1 MINRFDMTNST
12 GQRQTIWFRADVPV
26 RKWNT
31 MCLIRGKVTYFQ
43 CFQGGIK
50 PTKTFVKQS
59 FDISLAWSELL
70 HQRLPTQVD
79 GFGSS

>member
-31 MCLIRGKVTYFQ
+31 MCLIRGTVTYF
-43 CFQGGIK
+43 FNVL
-50 PTKTFVKQS
+50 FM
-59 FDISLAWSELL
+59 
-70 HQRLPTQVD
+70 
-79 GFGSS
+79 